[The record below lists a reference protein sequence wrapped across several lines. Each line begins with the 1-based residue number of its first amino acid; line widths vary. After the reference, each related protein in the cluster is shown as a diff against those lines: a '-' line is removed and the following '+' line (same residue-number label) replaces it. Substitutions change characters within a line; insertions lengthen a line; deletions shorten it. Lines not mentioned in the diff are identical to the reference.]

1 MRVVLDTNCL
11 IMAISARNE
20 YHQVWQAFLDGKY
33 IMCVTN
39 EIIEEYSEV
48 ISRNISPFLSELVI
62 SAIINRKN
70 VLMKSPS
77 YAFHLIE
84 ADVDDNKF
92 VDCAIISNAKYI
104 VTNDHHFDVLRSIP
118 FPKVDVVNLNRFCLI
133 CKMMIDKIS
142 YVEKCRL
149 KWLNDSK

>member
-1 MRVVLDTNCL
+1 MVLDTNCL

-84 ADVDDNKF
+84 ADVDNNKF

-118 FPKVDVVNLNRFCLI
+118 FPKVDVVNLNRFLL
-133 CKMMIDKIS
+133 D
-142 YVEKCRL
+142 L
-149 KWLNDSK
+149 QNDD

>member
-118 FPKVDVVNLNRFCLI
+118 FPKVDVVNLNRFLL
-133 CKMMIDKIS
+133 D
-142 YVEKCRL
+142 L
-149 KWLNDSK
+149 QNDN

>member
-1 MRVVLDTNCL
+1 MVLDTNCL

-118 FPKVDVVNLNRFCLI
+118 FPKVDVVNLNRFLL
-133 CKMMIDKIS
+133 D
-142 YVEKCRL
+142 L
-149 KWLNDSK
+149 QNDD

>member
-1 MRVVLDTNCL
+1 
-11 IMAISARNE
+11 MAISARNE

-84 ADVDDNKF
+84 ADGDDNKF

-118 FPKVDVVNLNRFCLI
+118 FPKVDVVNLNRFLL
-133 CKMMIDKIS
+133 D
-142 YVEKCRL
+142 L
-149 KWLNDSK
+149 QNDD

>member
-84 ADVDDNKF
+84 ADVDNNKF

-118 FPKVDVVNLNRFCLI
+118 FPKVDVVNLNRFLL
-133 CKMMIDKIS
+133 D
-142 YVEKCRL
+142 L
-149 KWLNDSK
+149 QNDD